1 MINRRKKTEK
11 NIPGGPTN
19 DCIMWAGLLLI
30 KDVDE
35 KQDQSEFEFRI
46 SDLISKAR
54 SEQISGQIR
63 IMVNQVHYS

>member
-1 MINRRKKTEK
+1 MK
-11 NIPGGPTN
+11 NLPGGPNN
-19 DCIMWAGLLLI
+19 DCIVWAGLLLI
-30 KDVDE
+30 EDVDE

-46 SDLISKAR
+46 SDPIRKAR